1 MKNIGTQRIETERLI
16 LRKITASDAEDM
28 FNNWASDSQVTKY
41 VTWKSHKTI
50 EDTKAVIDFWLI
62 DIDDADVYRWC
73 IVWKENLQVIGTIDV
88 VNLNEKL
95 ETAEIGYCLSRRYW
109 GQGVM
114 TEALKA
120 VIDYLFSKAG
130 LNRIVARHN
139 VNNPAS
145 GRVMQKSG
153 MIFEGVQRQSGKD
166 NEGNYCDLA
175 YYSILKE
182 EWQQK

>member
-16 LRKITASDAEDM
+16 LRKIAASDAEDM
-28 FNNWASDSQVTKY
+28 FNNWASDSEVTKY
-41 VTWKSHKTI
+41 VTWRPHKTI
-50 EDTKAVIDFWLI
+50 EDTKGVIDFWLI

-73 IVWKENLQVIGTIDV
+73 IVWKENSQVIGTIDV

-95 ETAEIGYCLSRRYW
+95 ETAEIGYCLSRKYW

-114 TEALKA
+114 TEALKV

-153 MIFEGVQRQSGKD
+153 MIFEGVQCQSGKD
-166 NEGNYCDLA
+166 IVFK
-175 YYSILKE
+175 S
-182 EWQQK
+182 